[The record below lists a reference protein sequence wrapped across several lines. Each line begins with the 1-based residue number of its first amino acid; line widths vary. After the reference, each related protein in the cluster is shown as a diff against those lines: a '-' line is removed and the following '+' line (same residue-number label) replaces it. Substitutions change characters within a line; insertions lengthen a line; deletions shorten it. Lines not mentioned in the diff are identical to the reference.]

1 MDDEKASARV
11 VVKNTRGAEPLDIVD
26 DFQRRKLVL
35 NKHWVRPKFLQYNY
49 MYNYRQNYYDDVI
62 DYLDRRARGMPGD
75 IPRPQY
81 WAERVLRTERKTPKS
96 IDEMYNYTN
105 IGLKRD
111 DKKLMY
117 TLSNQIKSYNF
128 HSKRYLNSKYSR
140 IL

>member
-1 MDDEKASARV
+1 MDDEKTSARV

-62 DYLDRRARGMPGD
+62 DYLDRRARGMPGE
-75 IPRPQY
+75 PPKPQY
-81 WAERVLRTERKTPKS
+81 WAERVLRTERKMPKS

-111 DKKLMY
+111 EKKLMY
-117 TLSNQIKSYNF
+117 TLSNQITSYNF